1 MKKTKIGLLF
11 LIGALMCSSIVG
23 CGKTEDQ
30 NKDKVTEN
38 KISEETT
45 VVMIDEIGVSTE
57 VADEINES
65 VSQWNVSRLF
75 IDTAKEQYEENGM
88 ESLKPIIDY
97 AEQEEATAYILLAT
111 KHEAGVL
118 TYAYEATDNAT
129 GETVVMYVSVLEDG
143 TTEVTLGPT
152 SDEDEILLGV
162 KSNKNEDKD
171 KDTSSSSDSDAKVSE
186 NGISKAADKVKDKV
200 EDKVEEK

>member
-30 NKDKVTEN
+30 TKDKVTGN
-38 KISEETT
+38 KNSEETT

-171 KDTSSSSDSDAKVSE
+171 KDTSSSSDADVSE

-200 EDKVEEK
+200 KEK